1 MRGLSWIPA
10 MLGVAVAAAWL
21 DPDSGIRRWRD
32 LRAELEVAE
41 QRIAGLEARLS
52 RLRVDAE
59 ALVDD
64 EFAIERAIREDLSS
78 ARRGE
83 TILRLRAGDPPKSW
97 NP

>member
-10 MLGVAVAAAWL
+10 VLGIAVAAAWL
-21 DPDSGIRRWRD
+21 DSDSGIGRWVD

-41 QRIAGLEARLS
+41 GRIAGLEARLA
-52 RLRVDAE
+52 RLRVDAK
-59 ALVDD
+59 ALVGD
-64 EFAIERAIREDLSS
+64 EFAIERAIREDLSY

-83 TILRLRAGDPPKSW
+83 TVLRLRAGGHPKPW

>member
-10 MLGVAVAAAWL
+10 VLGIAVAAAWL
-21 DPDSGIRRWRD
+21 DSDSGIGRWVD

-41 QRIAGLEARLS
+41 ERIAALEVRLV
-52 RLRVDAE
+52 RLRGDAE
-59 ALVDD
+59 ALEHD
-64 EFAIERAIREDLSS
+64 EFAIERAIREDLSY

-83 TILRLRAGDPPKSW
+83 TVLRLRAGGHPKPW

>member
-10 MLGVAVAAAWL
+10 ILGIAVVAAWL
-21 DPDSGIRRWRD
+21 DPDSGFGRWLD

-41 QRIAGLEARLS
+41 HRIAGLETRLARL
-52 RLRVDAE
+52 RLDAG
-59 ALVDD
+59 AMRND
-64 EFAIERAIREDLSS
+64 EFAIESAIREDLSY

-83 TILRLRAGDPPKSW
+83 TVLRLRAGDHPKPW